1 MEERLQKIIA
11 AAGFASRREAEVF
24 ITTGLVR
31 VNGIVVKKLGT
42 KADPEKDEITLAGK
56 PVKVQTQFLTV
67 MLHKPRDY
75 IASVGDP
82 EGRNSVTD
90 LVSFYAARL
99 YPVGRLDFQSEG
111 LLLMTN
117 DGDLAFHLTHPKYQ
131 VEKCYH
137 VWLDKPLQEV
147 DRIKLIA
154 GVLLDGVK
162 TQTIGLQPIETPQRP
177 GCVWKVTLREGRNRQ
192 IRRMFALFEYQA
204 LRLMRVREGSLS
216 LGTLAVG
223 KSRKLTDQEVEMLKK
238 EAGEPT
244 RKKQGTLEN
253 KKIDEEISWTKE
265 E

>member
-31 VNGIVVKKLGT
+31 VNGIVVKELGT

-56 PVKVQTQFLTV
+56 AVKVQTQFLTV
-67 MLHKPRDY
+67 MLHKPRAT

-82 EGRNSVTD
+82 EGRSSVTD
-90 LVSFYAARL
+90 LVSFYNARL
-99 YPVGRLDFQSEG
+99 YPVGRLDFLSEG

-117 DGDLAFHLTHPKYQ
+117 DGDLAYRLTHPKYQ

-137 VWLDKPLQEV
+137 VWLDQPLQEA
-147 DRIKLIA
+147 DRLKLIA
-154 GVLLDGVK
+154 GVLLDGVM
-162 TQTIGLQPIETPQRP
+162 TQTIGLQPIESPQRA

-192 IRRMFALFEYQA
+192 IRRMFALFDYQT
-204 LRLMRVREGSLS
+204 LRLIRVREGSLS

-238 EAGEPT
+238 EAGEPI
-244 RKKQGTLEN
+244 RKKQGTAGN
-253 KKIDEEISWTKE
+253 KKTSEEIPWIKE

>member
-31 VNGIVVKKLGT
+31 VNGIVVKELGT

-56 PVKVQTQFLTV
+56 AVKVQTQFLTV
-67 MLHKPRDY
+67 MLHKPRAT

-82 EGRNSVTD
+82 EGRSSVTD
-90 LVSFYAARL
+90 LVSFYNARL
-99 YPVGRLDFQSEG
+99 YPVGRLDFLSEG

-117 DGDLAFHLTHPKYQ
+117 DGDLAYRLTHPKYQ

-137 VWLDKPLQEV
+137 VWLDQPLQEA
-147 DRIKLIA
+147 DRRKLIA

-162 TQTIGLQPIETPQRP
+162 TQTIGLQPIESPQRP

-192 IRRMFALFEYQA
+192 IRRMFALFDYQT

-238 EAGEPT
+238 EAGEPI
-244 RKKQGTLEN
+244 RKKQGTAVN
-253 KKIDEEISWTKE
+253 KKTGEEIPWIKE